1 MTNNKENR
9 IDSNIYFPIPIG
21 RDNPLVIIGG
31 INVLENLETS
41 LEVGYSFKNSCKKLN
56 KNFIFKASFDKANR
70 SSFDSFRGPGLEKG
84 LEWLKIIK
92 SELNCPIITD
102 IHEPSQV
109 EKAAK
114 VCDVLQLPAFLAR
127 QTDLVKAL
135 AESKRPVHI
144 KKPQFL
150 SPYQMK
156 EIVTKFE
163 KFGCKDV
170 VLCERGSTFGYNNQI
185 VDLLGLSIMREVSE
199 NKPIS
204 FDVTHSLQF
213 RENNSHVSKGRR
225 GQAIEIAKAAISVGI
240 DAIFIEAHPTPS
252 QALCDGECAIPTKK
266 VYPFLQQIVELDEF
280 VRSQD
285 RLEIE

>member
-1 MTNNKENR
+1 MSNKKNTIKNNIN
-9 IDSNIYFPIPIG
+9 FPIPIG
-21 RDNPLVIIGG
+21 ENNPLVIIGG

-41 LEVGYSFKNSCKKLN
+41 LEVGFSFKKSCEKLN
-56 KNFIFKASFDKANR
+56 KKFIFKASFDKANR

-92 SELNCPIITD
+92 SKLNCPILTD

-114 VCDVLQLPAFLAR
+114 ICDVLQLPAFLAR

-144 KKPQFL
+144 KKPQFIY
-150 SPYQMK
+150 PYQMK

-204 FDVTHSLQF
+204 FDVTHSLQY
-213 RENNSHVSKGRR
+213 RKNNSQVSKGRR
-225 GQAIEIAKAAISVGI
+225 GQSLEIAKAAIAVGI
-240 DAIFIEAHPTPS
+240 DAIFIEAHPKPS
-252 QALCDGECAIPTKK
+252 QALCDGECAIPTNK
-266 VYPFLQQIVELDEF
+266 VHSFLQQIIELDEF
-280 VRSQD
+280 VRSQKK
-285 RLEIE
+285 LEIE